1 VYTIGRLARKYG
13 LSRSTLLY
21 YDSIGLLKPSGHSQS
36 GYRVYSEQDAK
47 RLEQICV
54 YRRAGLPLA
63 DINQVLESPDSTLVA
78 TLEKR
83 LEELNEDMER
93 LRRQQHFIVEL
104 LKNHDVVAQI
114 TVLNKETW
122 VSLLAASGFSEADMM
137 RWHVEF
143 ERLAPEKHL
152 RFLRFLCIPDEEIAM
167 IREWS
172 AAGASPHQYPVL
184 D

>member
-1 VYTIGRLARKYG
+1 VYTIGRLAKKYG

-21 YDSIGLLKPSGHSQS
+21 YDSIGLLKPSGHSQA

-47 RLEQICV
+47 RLEQVCV

-63 DINQVLESPDSTLVA
+63 DIDQVLESPDSSLVA

-83 LEELNEDMER
+83 LVELNEDMER
-93 LRRQQHFIVEL
+93 LRHQQHFIVEL
-104 LKNHDVVAQI
+104 LKNHDVVAQV
-114 TVLNKETW
+114 TVLNKDTW
-122 VSLLAASGFSEADMM
+122 VSLLKASGFSEVDML

-152 RFLRFLCIPDEEIAM
+152 RFLKFLSIPDEEIEE
-167 IREWS
+167 IRAWS
-172 AAGASPHQYPVL
+172 AAGASAHPSPAG

>member
-1 VYTIGRLARKYG
+1 MYTIGKLAKKYG

-36 GYRVYSEQDAK
+36 GYRIYSEHDVH
-47 RLEQICV
+47 RLDQICV

-63 DINQVLESPDSTLVA
+63 DIVQVLESSESTLVSM
-78 TLEKR
+78 LEKR
-83 LEELNEDMER
+83 LNELNEDMDR
-93 LRRQQHFIVEL
+93 LRGQQHFIVGL
-104 LKNHDVVAQI
+104 LKHHDVVAQA

-122 VSLLAASGFSEADMM
+122 VSLLRASGFSEADML

-152 RFLRFLCIPDEEIAM
+152 RFLKFLCIPDEEIAQ
-167 IREWS
+167 IRSW
-172 AAGASPHQYPVL
+172 AAQDNP
-184 D
+184 